1 MFNDLAGQNLD
12 RYRLVR
18 LITEDHLGAVYRAYD
33 TSLQRDVAVRVI
45 NPTISR
51 QPTFADS
58 FARAARTAARLDHP
72 NLIQVYDFGEA
83 RSLYYIVTE
92 FLPGDNLQQIL
103 ADLERGGRWIP
114 LSQAVQIVLQ
124 LSLALEYIRSQGASQ
139 RLAEPGNI
147 QIKGVQSERLPYQPI
162 LTDLDLDRLAHESLG
177 EEPGVQASA
186 QTESPDPAYYS
197 PERVLGRST
206 DARSDVYSL
215 GVLLFELC
223 TGQLPFPIENLEDA
237 VRYHPRQ
244 PLPPPRIMRPDL
256 PEAFEQIIIKALE
269 KTPEARFPNPASL
282 AAELDKIYPS
292 LVGID
297 TAPPAFESV
306 VSLLVPY
313 RESLAEPPEEAS
325 ILPSAMPVDADA
337 TQVSASATAPEPA
350 PEGGR
355 LEVFLDNAQLSV
367 EPGSS
372 ASTILT
378 VRSVGNMQGRFRIM
392 LEGLPAIWVSL
403 SPQMVELEPGQ
414 SKQVRLL
421 IRPSRSSHSRAG
433 RYPFVVQAVN
443 LYAQGGMARVGATL
457 TVAAFERFSSELLKS
472 RLASGEDG
480 RVAVNNQ
487 GNTPATFTINFWNPD
502 NDLVFR
508 PRQAQIRLNEGQ
520 VGATEF
526 RAEPRQSHWF
536 GRERVYPFS
545 VQVAS
550 AGGERQDHSGGIT
563 SFPLIPTWLVALTL
577 VVFVC
582 LAGSVLLFL
591 GRSSLQASRAT
602 GTAIA
607 AQTLIAGTPLAQ
619 TATAEFVAGANQATV
634 QAAISTLAAATAQTA
649 TAQSATAAAAQAQTA
664 TAQIGATQTRAV
676 EQVTQIASQTA
687 AAETV
692 TALQATRAA
701 EALAATQT
709 AQVQQATLVAGYL
722 AATQT
727 AAVVQA
733 TQIAATA
740 QAAAAATAQAAAA
753 TAQAATAT
761 SLAATA
767 TALAVPSQTPGPVRN
782 LAYVYLTDAGEAK
795 DYQTLLQAHGFKV
808 DLLPEDAL
816 PITNFKNYLAVLVG
830 PQTGS
835 GNIWG
840 DPGGSQFNALFNSGL
855 PILGIG
861 EGGYAFFGKAALSIG
876 WNHGA
881 TGSGKELQVV
891 DPANLLWSEPSQIP
905 IPVDRLLEIYTN
917 NSSFVAINIPAPVQD
932 VSTLGRNPSDANQY
946 MLVRQQDKYILWGFA
961 NGPKNM
967 TPTGQQLFVNVVESL
982 LR

>member
-18 LITEDHLGAVYRAYD
+18 LISEDHLGAVYRAYD
-33 TSLQRDVAVRVI
+33 TSLQRDVAIRVI
-45 NPTISR
+45 NPEISR

-58 FARAARTAARLDHP
+58 FARAARSAARLDHP

-83 RSLYYIVTE
+83 RSLHYIVTE

-103 ADLERGGRWIP
+103 AELERGGRWIP

-124 LSLALEYIRSQGASQ
+124 LSLAEEYVRSQGVSQ
-139 RLAEPGNI
+139 RLAKPGFI
-147 QIKGVQSERLPYQPI
+147 QIKAVQSERLPYQPI
-162 LTDLDLDRLAHESLG
+162 LADLDLDRLAYESLG
-177 EEPGVQASA
+177 E
-186 QTESPDPAYYS
+186 TETTTLESVDAAYYS

-256 PEAFEQIIIKALE
+256 PEGLEQIIVKALE

-282 AAELDKIYPS
+282 AAELDRIYPS

-297 TAPPAFESV
+297 SAPPAFESA

-313 RESLAEPPEEAS
+313 RESLVEEPPEQVAAQPPAPPIDE
-325 ILPSAMPVDADA
+325 DA
-337 TQVSASATAPEPA
+337 TRVSTSEPA
-350 PEGGR
+350 PEPGR
-355 LEVFLDNAQLSV
+355 LEIYLDNAQLSV

-378 VRSVGNMQGRFRIM
+378 VRSVGNMQGRFRIV
-392 LEGLPAIWVSL
+392 LEGLPTIWVSL
-403 SPQMVELEPGQ
+403 SPQMVELKPGQ
-414 SKQVRLL
+414 SKQVRVS

-433 RYPFVVQAVN
+433 RYPFTVQVIN
-443 LYAQGGMARVGATL
+443 LYAQGGMAKIGATL
-457 TVAAFERFSSELLKS
+457 TVAAFERFSSELLKG
-472 RLASGEDG
+472 RLAAGEDG
-480 RVAVNNQ
+480 RVAINNQ
-487 GNTPATFTINFWNPD
+487 GNTPATFTVSFWNPD

-508 PRQAQIRLNEGQ
+508 PSQAQIRLNEGQ

-526 RAEPRQSHWF
+526 RAEPRQSHWI
-536 GRERVYPFS
+536 GREKVYPFS
-545 VQVAS
+545 VRVTS
-550 AGGERQDHSGGIT
+550 AGGERQDHGGGIT
-563 SFPLIPTWLVALTL
+563 SFPLIPAWLLALTM

-582 LAGSVLLFL
+582 LAGSVLFFL
-591 GRSSLQASRAT
+591 GRSSLQSARAT
-602 GTAIA
+602 NTAVA

-649 TAQSATAAAAQAQTA
+649 TAQSITAEAAQAQTA

-727 AAVVQA
+727 AEALRA
-733 TQIAATA
+733 TQIAAD
-740 QAAAAATAQAAAA
+740 AAATAL
-753 TAQAATAT
+753 AATAT
-761 SLAATA
+761 SRAATE
-767 TALAVPSQTPGPVRN
+767 TALAVPTQTTGPVRN
-782 LAYVYLTDAGEAK
+782 LAYIYLTNASEAK

-808 DLLPEDAL
+808 DLLPEDAI
-816 PITNFKNYLAVLVG
+816 PTTNFSKYLAVLVG

-840 DPGGSQFNALFNSGL
+840 DLGGAQFNGLINTGL

-861 EGGYAFFGKAALSIG
+861 EGGYAFFGKASLAIG
-876 WNHGA
+876 YNNG
-881 TGSGKELQVV
+881 TNGSGKALQAV
-891 DPANLLWSEPSQIP
+891 DPSNLLWSEPSQIP
-905 IPVDRLLEIYTN
+905 IPVDRLLDIYTN
-917 NSSFVAINIPAPVQD
+917 NSSFIAINVPNPIQD
-932 VSTLGRNPSDANQY
+932 VSALGRNPNEANQY
-946 MLVRQQDKYILWGFA
+946 MLVREQDKYILWGFA
-961 NGPKNM
+961 NGPKDM